1 MNCLGFGNH
10 VPDDEAGHL
19 IEVTDATGALYNR
32 ARYYDPS
39 TGRYDQVD
47 PVSVAVHAED
57 YIASLIMMQNPAALN
72 PLSEFPASAGSS
84 LGVDAGAM
92 PFSPDLNT
100 YSYAAENPLL
110 YVDPTGLVR
119 TVYPGENRKDV
130 PNDNPAKPKPAF
142 PPASP
147 ICAKQ
152 CTAEY
157 FIGVAK
163 CTKSCR
169 SPLPIYNVFACHMS
183 WHTWLYNCQTSC
195 SDD

>member
-1 MNCLGFGNH
+1 MPPN
-10 VPDDEAGHL
+10 PDQVN
-19 IEVTDATGALYNR
+19 VTLRYPGQTYDSETGLSYNWI
-32 ARYYDPS
+32 RYFDPG
-39 TGRYDQVD
+39 TGRYVSVD
-47 PVSVAVHAED
+47 PVSVGTHAED
-57 YIASLIMMQNPAALN
+57 FMASLIRMQIPAALI
-72 PLSEFPASAGSS
+72 PMSEFPASAGNSPSS
-84 LGVDAGAM
+84 ATAAIALA
-92 PFSPDLNT
+92 SPDLNT

-119 TVYPGENRKDV
+119 TVYPGENRKYV